1 MRTRGDDHQIGYDIY
16 HIQNTTGHRKRPKKF
31 LQQLYLWRAGRVLV
45 VRTEHVVK
53 LVHGIDDT
61 LDPAYIKRILLM
73 GHIEGQ
79 RDLLSAVIFVTSLKD
94 PAVILVLITLL
105 DKQFA
110 LTVADLQSG
119 LGTYSCRCPVPP
131 THVGRV

>member
-1 MRTRGDDHQIGYDIY
+1 MIIKSA
-16 HIQNTTGHRKRPKKF
+16 TTYTTYKTPLKF
-31 LQQLYLWRAGRVLV
+31 PQQLYPWRAGQVLV
-45 VRTEHVVK
+45 VRTERIVK
-53 LVHGIDDT
+53 LVRGINDM
-61 LDPAYIKRILLM
+61 LDPAYIKKILLT
-73 GHIEGQ
+73 GHVEGQ
-79 RDLLSAVIFVTSLKD
+79 HDLLSAVIFVTSLKD

-105 DKQFA
+105 QFA